1 MYVPAD
7 VCILMCMYMHVYV
20 LICICQELHL
30 QNVLKIRGLERE
42 RDTLLHRERT
52 ADQHTSPELE
62 LGHCF

>member
-30 QNVLKIRGLERE
+30 QNVLKICGLERE

-52 ADQHTSPELE
+52 ADQHTSRELE
-62 LGHCF
+62 LGHCL